1 MKISLIVVGKTTEKY
16 IEEAINEYVKRIG
29 FFNAFNMMVIPD
41 LKNAKSLS
49 KEMIKQKEGE
59 SILSQIV
66 DYDDVVLLDEK
77 GKEFTSLEFASYI
90 EKKMVN
96 GVRKVA
102 FVIGGPYGFS
112 DDVYNAAKGKISLS
126 KMTFSH
132 QIIRPLFLEQL
143 YRAYTIINNTPYHHE

>member
-29 FFNAFNMMVIPD
+29 FFNAFNMMIIPD

-96 GVRKVA
+96 GVRKVS

>member
-59 SILSQIV
+59 NILSQIV

-90 EKKMVN
+90 EKKMVS

>member
-1 MKISLIVVGKTTEKY
+1 M
-16 IEEAINEYVKRIG
+16 IG

-77 GKEFTSLEFASYI
+77 ERNLRRW
-90 EKKMVN
+90 N
-96 GVRKVA
+96 LLL
-102 FVIGGPYGFS
+102 
-112 DDVYNAAKGKISLS
+112 IS
-126 KMTFSH
+126 
-132 QIIRPLFLEQL
+132 R
-143 YRAYTIINNTPYHHE
+143 RRW